1 MLLVLSFKGVRYLAN
16 NHSALRLK
24 GIILA
29 IVGACLWGLGG
40 TVSDFLF
47 KYKNIN
53 VDWYV
58 TARLV
63 VSGIFLLIMYK
74 MMQPKRSIFS
84 VFQDRRMLGKL
95 LIFSILGMLVVQY
108 AYMASINTGNA
119 AIATLLQYIAPVY
132 IIIWFVI
139 RGVAKLTLFD
149 VLAIIMT
156 LLGTFLLLTN
166 GSFSNLVVNPAS
178 LFWGILAG
186 VAPLFTQFI
195 LQTYLTASVRF

>member
-1 MLLVLSFKGVRYLAN
+1 NK
-16 NHSALRLK
+16 HSALRLK

-29 IVGACLWGLGG
+29 IVGACLWGLGV

-47 KYKNIN
+47 KYNNIN

-63 VSGIFLLIMYK
+63 VSGVFLLIMYK
-74 MMQPKRSIFS
+74 MMQPKRSILS

-132 IIIWFVI
+132 ILIWFVI
-139 RGVAKLTLFD
+139 RGVAKITLFD

-156 LLGTFLLLTN
+156 LLGTFLLLTH
-166 GSFSNLVVNPAS
+166 GSF
-178 LFWGILAG
+178 
-186 VAPLFTQFI
+186 
-195 LQTYLTASVRF
+195 

>member
-63 VSGIFLLIMYK
+63 RHCSTCSQWCFLTYY
-74 MMQPKRSIFS
+74 
-84 VFQDRRMLGKL
+84 
-95 LIFSILGMLVVQY
+95 VQ
-108 AYMASINTGNA
+108 ND
-119 AIATLLQYIAPVY
+119 ATQ
-132 IIIWFVI
+132 
-139 RGVAKLTLFD
+139 
-149 VLAIIMT
+149 
-156 LLGTFLLLTN
+156 TFN
-166 GSFSNLVVNPAS
+166 
-178 LFWGILAG
+178 I
-186 VAPLFTQFI
+186 
-195 LQTYLTASVRF
+195 